1 MTCLATFSTCF
12 ESSGMALPKLTLAI
26 HSRIV
31 ITFRLFLIFKIV
43 RMNTI
48 VFSVFLNV
56 SLRKIFRSRFISLRF
71 QGFSYHIFLAIKPQN
86 LLSIDQSPRVC
97 KQGLGLTAWALA
109 RLDLLLAWRGSPWPA
124 WERIQA
130 WLSIH
135 LFARSLVQVNLAR
148 MSFNL
153 LFLKSEVN

>member
-1 MTCLATFSTCF
+1 
-12 ESSGMALPKLTLAI
+12 MALPKLTLAI

-43 RMNTI
+43 RMNNGRNTI

-109 RLDLLLAWRGSPWPA
+109 RLGLLLAWRGSPWPA
-124 WERIQA
+124 
-130 WLSIH
+130 
-135 LFARSLVQVNLAR
+135 
-148 MSFNL
+148 
-153 LFLKSEVN
+153 